1 MSALA
6 PEIIGLAVSI
16 SPVFGTKKSRDRDE
30 RKCMLLMIRCTS
42 LHSVRIGFSDMRF
55 IACTTFAFLLML
67 DGFAANY
74 DDLLKQ
80 GYRWVTVDGPYA
92 CVSVEDLRKV
102 TRGGGDELQLKLVEQ
117 LKAYYLIQG
126 TMVQVIKEDK
136 SAGVSQIRI
145 DGITTPL
152 WTRNEYL
159 SRHPLKSIMGRIETP
174 TTSTPSGS
182 PGESAT
188 PSGSPGENPTPG
200 GSPALTASPTPS
212 TTP

>member
-1 MSALA
+1 
-6 PEIIGLAVSI
+6 
-16 SPVFGTKKSRDRDE
+16 
-30 RKCMLLMIRCTS
+30 
-42 LHSVRIGFSDMRF
+42 MRF

-67 DGFAANY
+67 NGFAANY

-80 GYRWVTVDGPYA
+80 GYRWVTFDGPYA
-92 CVSVEDLRKV
+92 CVSVDDLRKV

-159 SRHPLKSIMGRIETP
+159 SRHPLKSIMGRMETP
-174 TTSTPSGS
+174 AMSTPSGS

-188 PSGSPGENPTPG
+188 PGGILTPTASP
-200 GSPALTASPTPS
+200 TASPTP
-212 TTP
+212 

>member
-1 MSALA
+1 MTRRTNLN
-6 PEIIGLAVSI
+6 
-16 SPVFGTKKSRDRDE
+16 
-30 RKCMLLMIRCTS
+30 
-42 LHSVRIGFSDMRF
+42 SVLRNGFYDMRT
-55 IACTTFAFLLML
+55 IACTTFALLLML
-67 DGFAANY
+67 NGFAANY

-92 CVSVEDLRKV
+92 CVSVDDLRKV

-126 TMVQVIKEDK
+126 TMVQVVKEDK
-136 SAGVSQIRI
+136 SLGVSQIRI

-159 SRHPLKSIMGRIETP
+159 SRHPLKSIMGRIETLP
-174 TTSTPSGS
+174 TSTPSGS
-182 PGESAT
+182 PGES
-188 PSGSPGENPTPG
+188 PTPG
-200 GSPALTASPTPS
+200 GSAAPTASPTPS